1 MLRDWSDAYSINI
14 PEIDHQHQGFF
25 VAAHRLYER
34 ILDREE
40 KPAVL
45 EAVAFMRN
53 YAESHFTAEEAFMRL
68 HEYPALAYH
77 QSLHAAFFERLDALA
92 QDLTNFG
99 PSQDLAD
106 RALDLTQDWLVDHIA
121 DEDVLYALHAKSR
134 AAATGQA

>member
-25 VAAHRLYER
+25 GAAHRLYER

-40 KPAVL
+40 KPALL

-53 YAESHFTAEEAFMRL
+53 YAQSHFTAEEAFMRK
-68 HEYPALAYH
+68 HEYPALVYH

-134 AAATGQA
+134 AAATG